1 MTPFEQ
7 FFENDFSR
15 MLRTVEAPADVL
27 TAGRIEEASWDR
39 KAAYLLWMALGQP
52 ALQATKP
59 PTASFDDLLG

>member
-7 FFENDFSR
+7 FFANEFPT

-39 KAAYLLWMALGQP
+39 KAAYLLWVALDRPGAQP
-52 ALQATKP
+52 TKP
-59 PTASFDDLLG
+59 ATISFDDLLG